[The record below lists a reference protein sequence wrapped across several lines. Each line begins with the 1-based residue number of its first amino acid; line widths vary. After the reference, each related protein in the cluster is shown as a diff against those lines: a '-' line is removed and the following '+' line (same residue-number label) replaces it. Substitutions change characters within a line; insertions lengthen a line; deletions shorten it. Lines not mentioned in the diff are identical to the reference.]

1 MKMDKDI
8 FKLDQI
14 DSQDA
19 LLNLQRTFADIIR
32 KPLEANDNMKHD
44 PRTEEMI
51 QSNDRTPAHGRLQF
65 YARQYW
71 WRIQDSF
78 DEDFRTVK
86 KLVSSEKY
94 LTLRDEYLNSYPSI
108 SYTLRHLGSR
118 FPNFLR
124 TKDPLLADA
133 AEYDW
138 AKMQVFESKSLV
150 PINLSDVEDPQFPE
164 HPLSLQPYVKL
175 LALEYPVNEINRSE
189 IVHEDRSA
197 SNTLGKREKSLE
209 EEPTLDLKKSQTYLA
224 IHRLNSKVYSKIL
237 NKEQYAILTKF
248 QEGISLTSL
257 EEHISEDTVKIVQ
270 ESFSEWMA
278 LNWLSLKNPKEED

>member
-1 MKMDKDI
+1 MSKDI

-19 LLNLQRTFADIIR
+19 LINLQRTFADIIR
-32 KPLEANDNMKHD
+32 KPLEADDNMKQD

-86 KLVSSEKY
+86 KLVSNEKY
-94 LTLRDEYLNSYPSI
+94 LSLRDEYLNTFPSI

-118 FPNFLR
+118 FPGFLR
-124 TKDPLLADA
+124 TKDHLLADA

-138 AKMQVFESKSLV
+138 AKMQAFEARSLT
-150 PINLSDVEDPQFPE
+150 PIGLSDVEQPEFPE
-164 HPLSLQPYVKL
+164 YFLYLQPYVKL
-175 LALEYPVNEINRSE
+175 LALEYPVNEINKSE
-189 IVHEDRSA
+189 TVHEDRSA
-197 SNTLGKREKSLE
+197 SNTLSKRENTINVETVLSITKA
-209 EEPTLDLKKSQTYLA
+209 DTYLA
-224 IHRLNSKVYSKIL
+224 IHRLNSKVYSKVL
-237 NKEQYAILTKF
+237 TKEQYLILAKF
-248 QEGISLTSL
+248 KEGISLEQL
-257 EEHISEDTVKIVQ
+257 EEHISEDSIHIVQ

-278 LNWLSLKNPKEED
+278 LNWLSRNNPNEEDK